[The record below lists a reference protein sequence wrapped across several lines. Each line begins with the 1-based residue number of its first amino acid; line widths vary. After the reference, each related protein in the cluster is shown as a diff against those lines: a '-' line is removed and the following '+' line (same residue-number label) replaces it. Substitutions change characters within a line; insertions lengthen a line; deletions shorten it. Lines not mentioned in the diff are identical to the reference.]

1 MHCRGVRGATT
12 VEEND
17 EASILAGTRELLKRI
32 VDENGLSPDAV
43 AAVIFTATRDL
54 NAVYQARA
62 AREMGWTTT
71 PLLCLQEMEVAN
83 SLPRCIRV
91 LLLWNTDRLAT
102 QVRHVYLRG
111 AQSLRPDLTCGR
123 RTLEGLDD

>member
-1 MHCRGVRGATT
+1 
-12 VEEND
+12 
-17 EASILAGTRELLKRI
+17 
-32 VDENGLSPDAV
+32 
-43 AAVIFTATRDL
+43 
-54 NAVYQARA
+54 
-62 AREMGWTTT
+62 MGWTTA